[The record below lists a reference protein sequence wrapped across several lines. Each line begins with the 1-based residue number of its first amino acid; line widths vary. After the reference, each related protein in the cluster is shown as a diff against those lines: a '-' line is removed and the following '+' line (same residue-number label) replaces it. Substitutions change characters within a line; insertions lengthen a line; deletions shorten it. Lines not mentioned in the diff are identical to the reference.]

1 METLLQSRRRI
12 RYKMPR
18 KPKSAVRKQA
28 PSLPTMQN
36 INKHKKRK
44 LEDTELGRNS
54 RSHQKRWK
62 GAAAKATNESDYFSL
77 AKPEVRLD
85 GGPQIEFGSV
95 DCLPD

>member
-1 METLLQSRRRI
+1 
-12 RYKMPR
+12 
-18 KPKSAVRKQA
+18 
-28 PSLPTMQN
+28 MQN

-95 DCLPD
+95 DCLPDLKEVKDPSTSEETSVQLGLGVHLTLIHH